1 MKNTLL
7 ILFLVINFFGLSQT
21 KPKIDSTE
29 ICFPYQVGKLILLDL
44 NECDKTNEL
53 FEISQKEITLL
64 NQKVLEQTAI
74 IDNLNQKVVISD
86 NVATKNEEKFKI
98 VDQENTKLRDDITKL
113 KLKNT
118 IFNIV
123 GGTIIGGLTYIIIT
137 K

>member
-7 ILFLVINFFGLSQT
+7 LLFLVIPFFGVSQN

-29 ICFPYQVGKLILLDL
+29 ICFPYQVGQQILLDL

-53 FEISQKEITLL
+53 FKISQKEVNLL
-64 NQKVLEQTAI
+64 NQKVSEQNGI
-74 IDNLNQKVVISD
+74 IDNLNQKVSISD
-86 NVATKNEEKFKI
+86 SIIVKKEEKFKF
-98 VDQENTKLRDDITKL
+98 VDEENKNLRDDIKKL

-123 GGTIIGGLTYIIIT
+123 GGAIIGGLTYIFIF